1 VSMSNLL
8 ILPLPPSNNQ
18 LRIPTN
24 RGGFVSLIK
33 SQECRDWEEICGV
46 KWLEYSRANRGFW
59 SKDTP
64 TKTLQFKYNMEI
76 FLKDYRKD
84 ISNFEKAILDFLKG
98 KLFTDD
104 HFVKLNL
111 KMPVLADPNKKGYVV
126 IDCNPDIFRV

>member
-1 VSMSNLL
+1 MFE
-8 ILPLPPSNNQ
+8 PAEY
-18 LRIPTN
+18 TN
-24 RGGFVSLIK
+24 WK
-33 SQECRDWEEICGV
+33 AICEV
-46 KWLEYSRANRGFW
+46 KWLQYSRANRGFW

-64 TKTLQFKYNMEI
+64 TKTLQFQYNMEI

-111 KMPVLADPNKKGYVV
+111 KMPVLADPQKKGYVV
-126 IDCNPDIFRV
+126 IDTNPDIFRV